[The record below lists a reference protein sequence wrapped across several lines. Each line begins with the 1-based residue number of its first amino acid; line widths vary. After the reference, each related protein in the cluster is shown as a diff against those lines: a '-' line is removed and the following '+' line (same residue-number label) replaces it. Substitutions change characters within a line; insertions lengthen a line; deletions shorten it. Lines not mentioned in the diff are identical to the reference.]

1 MEEKNCTGIL
11 EEIADTIDSRH
22 GADPSKS
29 YVAQLFSKA
38 PDGMLKKV
46 GEEATEV
53 VMAAKDVADGKKAKE
68 HLVYE
73 VADLWFHSMVVLSC
87 YGLLPEDVVQEL
99 ARREG
104 VSLVSSRRR
113 TARPRPRKTKIQI
126 WRMFYAE

>member
-53 VMAAKDVADGKKAKE
+53 VMAAKDVADGKKAK
-68 HLVYE
+68 

-87 YGLLPEDVVQEL
+87 YGLRPEDVVQEL

-104 VSLVSSRRR
+104 VSGLVEK
-113 TARPRPRKTKIQI
+113 ANRKTQAPKD
-126 WRMFYAE
+126 

>member
-22 GADPSKS
+22 GADPSTS

-73 VADLWFHSMVVLSC
+73 VADLWFPSMVVLSC
-87 YGLLPEDVVQEL
+87 YGLRPEDVVQEL

-104 VSLVSSRRR
+104 VSGLVEK
-113 TARPRPRKTKIQI
+113 ANRKTQAPKD
-126 WRMFYAE
+126 

>member
-22 GADPSKS
+22 GADPAKS

-46 GEEATEV
+46 VEEATE
-53 VMAAKDVADGKKAKE
+53 VADGKKAKE

-87 YGLLPEDVVQEL
+87 YGLRPEDVVREL

-104 VSLVSSRRR
+104 VSGLVEK
-113 TARPRPRKTKIQI
+113 ANRKTQAPKD
-126 WRMFYAE
+126 

>member
-22 GADPSKS
+22 GADPAKS

-53 VMAAKDVADGKKAKE
+53 VMADGKKAKE

-87 YGLLPEDVVQEL
+87 YGLRPEDVVREL

-104 VSLVSSRRR
+104 VSGLVEK
-113 TARPRPRKTKIQI
+113 ANRKTQAPKD
-126 WRMFYAE
+126 

>member
-73 VADLWFHSMVVLSC
+73 GADLWFHSMVVLSC
-87 YGLLPEDVVQEL
+87 YGLRPEDVVQEL

-104 VSLVSSRRR
+104 VSGLVEK
-113 TARPRPRKTKIQI
+113 ANRKTQAPKD
-126 WRMFYAE
+126 

>member
-1 MEEKNCTGIL
+1 MNDVWKQLYQVVQDRKASPQEG
-11 EEIADTIDSRH
+11 
-22 GADPSKS
+22 S
-29 YVAQLFSKA
+29 YTCYLFDKGL
-38 PDGMLKKV
+38 DKILKKV

-87 YGLLPEDVVQEL
+87 YGLRPEDVVREL

-104 VSLVSSRRR
+104 VSGLVEK
-113 TARPRPRKTKIQI
+113 ANRKTQAPKD
-126 WRMFYAE
+126 

>member
-46 GEEATEV
+46 GEEA
-53 VMAAKDVADGKKAKE
+53 AKDVADGKKAKE

-87 YGLLPEDVVQEL
+87 YGLRPEDVVQEL

-104 VSLVSSRRR
+104 VSGLVEK
-113 TARPRPRKTKIQI
+113 ANRKTQAPKD
-126 WRMFYAE
+126 

>member
-22 GADPSKS
+22 GADPAKS
-29 YVAQLFSKA
+29 YV
-38 PDGMLKKV
+38 DGMLKKV

-87 YGLLPEDVVQEL
+87 YGLRPEDVVREL

-104 VSLVSSRRR
+104 VSGLVEK
-113 TARPRPRKTKIQI
+113 ANRKTQAPKD
-126 WRMFYAE
+126 